1 MISSSH
7 RECEFFSIL
16 RGQGVELG
24 LEGFDWVFFVGV
36 VVGKVLIV
44 VEVNQIGRSIVLV
57 VWTTLWT
64 VPGKMSYFSAL
75 EAGV

>member
-1 MISSSH
+1 LVPSSH
-7 RECEFFSIL
+7 RQREFFSIL
-16 RGQGVELG
+16 CHQGVELG

-64 VPGKMSYFSAL
+64 VPGKVS
-75 EAGV
+75 